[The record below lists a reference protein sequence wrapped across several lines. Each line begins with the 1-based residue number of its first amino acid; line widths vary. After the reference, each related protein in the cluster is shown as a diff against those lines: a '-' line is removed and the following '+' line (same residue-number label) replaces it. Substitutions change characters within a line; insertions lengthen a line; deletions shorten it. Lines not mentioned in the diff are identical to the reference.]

1 MTFVDMIK
9 ESVLENFTAVNISV
23 STILI
28 TLAMSAA
35 MGMFIYVVYRLNTRS
50 GFYNRGFNKT
60 LATMPVITAGIM
72 LALQSSFLISLGMV
86 GALSIVRF
94 RNAVKDTSDL
104 AYLFWSISM
113 GMIIGANQHI
123 LAIVLSLGVAAM
135 MTFLD
140 LLPTLRAPCLLV
152 ISGEAGIDE
161 AELMSCVKNHCARAK
176 VRSRNLSKRGKEW
189 IIELQA
195 KDGGALVDEVGA
207 LQGVVSV
214 NLLSHDGE
222 VRF

>member
-1 MTFVDMIK
+1 MTFADMIK
-9 ESVLENFTAVNISV
+9 KSVMENFTGTNISV
-23 STILI
+23 STVLI
-28 TLAMSAA
+28 TLSVAAA
-35 MGMFIYVVYRLNTRS
+35 MGLFIYFIYRVNTRN

-60 LATMPVITAGIM
+60 LAVMPVITAGIM

-113 GMIIGANQHI
+113 GMIVGANQHI
-123 LAIVLSLGVAAM
+123 LAVILSLAVAVM

-140 LLPTLRAPCLLV
+140 MLPSLRAPALLIV
-152 ISGEAGIDE
+152 SGANDADEAG
-161 AELMSCVKNHCARAK
+161 LMACVTTHCPKAK
-176 VRSRNLSKRGKEW
+176 VRSRNLSKHGKEW
-189 IIELQA
+189 IIELQV
-195 KDGGALVDEVGA
+195 KDGSGLVDQVGA
-207 LQGVVSV
+207 LDGIDSV
-214 NLLSHDGE
+214 NLMSHDGE

>member
-1 MTFVDMIK
+1 MTFADMIK
-9 ESVLENFTAVNISV
+9 KSVMENFTGTNISV
-23 STILI
+23 STVLI
-28 TLAMSAA
+28 TLGMAAA
-35 MGMFIYVVYRLNTRS
+35 MGLFVYFVYRFNTRS

-60 LATMPVITAGIM
+60 LAVMPVITAGIM

-123 LAIVLSLGVAAM
+123 LAVILSLAVAVM

-140 LLPTLRAPCLLV
+140 MLPTLRAPSLLIV
-152 ISGEAGIDE
+152 SAANDADEAGMM
-161 AELMSCVKNHCARAK
+161 ACVTAHCPKAR
-176 VRSRNLSKRGKEW
+176 VRSRNLTKHGKEW
-189 IIELQA
+189 IIELQV
-195 KDGGALVDEVGA
+195 KDGGALVEQVAAVD
-207 LQGVVSV
+207 GVESV
-214 NLLSHDGE
+214 NLMSHDGE